1 MGYIYCIT
9 NLINS
14 KRYIGKTTS
23 NIDQRFQEHCR
34 DSRKERCNKRP
45 LYDAMNKYGV
55 ENFIVEELEYIK
67 DDNKLSEREIYWINE
82 LWAQQIQRY

>member
-23 NIDQRFQEHCR
+23 NIF
-34 DSRKERCNKRP
+34 KN
-45 LYDAMNKYGV
+45 
-55 ENFIVEELEYIK
+55 IVEIPEKK
-67 DDNKLSEREIYWINE
+67 DATSI
-82 LWAQQIQRY
+82 

>member
-23 NIDQRFQEHCR
+23 NIDF
-34 DSRKERCNKRP
+34 KN
-45 LYDAMNKYGV
+45 
-55 ENFIVEELEYIK
+55 IVEIPEKKDAIK
-67 DDNKLSEREIYWINE
+67 DLYMM
-82 LWAQQIQRY
+82 Q